1 MMFNKLTAYL
11 SANHST
17 DTCSAFLSPVAT
29 IPTSTN
35 STNPI
40 ATITSENEGEN
51 NAGGGDTGRN
61 VAQAQEK
68 ITDLTSHPYYYHHHH
83 YKDSHGK
90 NYHFCLFGFVD
101 ALFKII
107 VGIP

>member
-40 ATITSENEGEN
+40 ATITSENEG
-51 NAGGGDTGRN
+51 GGDASRN

-83 YKDSHGK
+83 HYKETNGMNFHV
-90 NYHFCLFGFVD
+90 C
-101 ALFKII
+101 
-107 VGIP
+107 